1 LSSFVWENKVRRFR
15 SSFFVCLIS
24 LLSLGSSLVF
34 AQSSLAV
41 NQAPTILSD
50 ILKNQL
56 AGKNGKSGA
65 QLLEKGEESLL
76 ARAWLADHA
85 DKTIDVQYF
94 IWSSDNIGI
103 LAAEF
108 LLRAAE
114 RGVRVRVIVDDLM
127 IDAPEFSMLA
137 LAAHP
142 NIEIKIYNPQHS
154 VGVSKA
160 RRLFNMLADFRA
172 FNQRMHDKT
181 MIIDGAV
188 AITGGRNMAAE
199 YYDYN
204 QEYNFRDRD
213 MLLVGPV
220 VQEAARNF
228 TAFWKSSLAVTVDE
242 TLGDPTKR
250 LTPERVQDFYKELH
264 NYAADSSN
272 FTDEVRLTLTDLP
285 HKFSVLLSALVWDD
299 IEFIHD
305 KPGKNSGEKGLSGG
319 GDTTRRLTRILEQAK
334 ERVIIQSPYLVM
346 PEGGIEFFAR
356 LVGKGVNVKIITNS
370 LAATDNLQAFSGYL
384 KQRKKI
390 LKAGIKVYEFKP
402 QPMIRKKLIDR
413 LAALEKSIPV
423 FAIHAKSMVVDG
435 KTLFVGTFNLDPRS
449 ANLNTEVGVLV
460 ENRQLAAQVE
470 HSILTDMEPENS
482 WETILTNPDR
492 HAPFYKRLKILF
504 WGLFPLEPL
513 L

>member
-1 LSSFVWENKVRRFR
+1 MKRIKSWFYVCIIVFLSFAS
-15 SSFFVCLIS
+15 CLVI
-24 LLSLGSSLVF
+24 VK
-34 AQSSLAV
+34 SSLAAK
-41 NQAPTILSD
+41 QAPIVLSD
-50 ILKNQL
+50 ILQNQL
-56 AGKNGKSGA
+56 SGKSGKSGA

-85 DKTIDVQYF
+85 EHTIDVQYF

-114 RGVRVRVIVDDLM
+114 RGVRIRVIVDDLL
-127 IDAPEFSMLA
+127 IDAPDHSMLA

-142 NIEIKIYNPQHS
+142 NIEIKIYNPKHS

-160 RRLFNMLADFRA
+160 RRLFNMLADFRS

-181 MIIDGAV
+181 MIVDGTV

-199 YYDYN
+199 YFDYN

-220 VQEAARNF
+220 VLETTRNF
-228 TAFWKSSLAVTVDE
+228 TSFWQSSLAVAVDRIIS
-242 TLGDPTKR
+242 DPTER
-250 LTPERVQDFYKELH
+250 LTPERVQTIYKELH
-264 NYAADSSN
+264 SYAADSSN
-272 FTDEVRLTLTDLP
+272 FTDEVRLALTDLP
-285 HKFSVLLSALVWDD
+285 HKFPVLISALVWDD

-305 KPGKNSGEKGLSGG
+305 EPGKNSGESGLAGG
-319 GDTTRRLTRILEQAK
+319 SNITRRLIRILEQAK
-334 ERVIIQSPYLVM
+334 ERVIIESPYLIM
-346 PEGGIEFFAR
+346 PEGGIEFFTR
-356 LVGKGVNVKIITNS
+356 LVAKGVEVQIITNS
-370 LAATDNLQAFSGYL
+370 LAATDNLQAFSGYH

-390 LKAGIKVYEFKP
+390 LNGGIRIYEFKP
-402 QPMIRKKLIDR
+402 QPMVQKKLIDR

-460 ENRQLAAQVE
+460 ENQKLAGQVE
-470 HSILTDMEPENS
+470 QSILTDMLPENS
-482 WETILTNPDR
+482 WETTLANPDR
-492 HAPFYKRLKILF
+492 HAPFYKRVKIWF